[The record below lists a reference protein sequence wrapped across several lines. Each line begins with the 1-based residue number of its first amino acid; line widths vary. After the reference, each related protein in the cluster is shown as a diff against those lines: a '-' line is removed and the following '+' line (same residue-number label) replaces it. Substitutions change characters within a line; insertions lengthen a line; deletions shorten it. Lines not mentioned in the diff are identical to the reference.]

1 MRFPTGLSL
10 RSRAVGSG
18 LVALALGLAALPALA
33 QTTPPSSNV
42 TNSSGPCNLPN
53 QAIQL
58 DLQNPNAGD
67 VLSPGTFQM
76 AGYAYDK
83 TATSGS
89 GIDSVTVLLGPRE
102 SGGPALGNV
111 VLGGTNPTVS
121 AGSQFAS
128 AGFTISSARLPSVNS
143 GPSAIFVFP
152 HSSLCGRDAVLL
164 GPVDILYRNVSGTSN

>member
-33 QTTPPSSNV
+33 QTTPPTSNV
-42 TNSSGPCNLPN
+42 TNTSGPCNLPN
-53 QAIQL
+53 QAKQHN
-58 DLQNPNAGD
+58 QQKPNAGD

-128 AGFTISSARLPSVNS
+128 GGFKISSAPIPTVNT
-143 GPSAIFVFP
+143 GLFLLFV
-152 HSSLCGRDAVLL
+152 
-164 GPVDILYRNVSGTSN
+164 

>member
-10 RSRAVGSG
+10 RSRAVRSG

-58 DLQNPNAGD
+58 DLQKPNTKNEHNPN
-67 VLSPGTFQM
+67 TNQ
-76 AGYAYDK
+76 K
-83 TATSGS
+83 TDNTNNKTTTSGS

-128 AGFTISSARLPSVNS
+128 AGFTISSARIPSV
-143 GPSAIFVFP
+143 
-152 HSSLCGRDAVLL
+152 H
-164 GPVDILYRNVSGTSN
+164 